1 VRPNPEVA
9 QSLAELGTA
18 PAMPLVPQSW
28 RELLER
34 VREGDLT
41 GAERF
46 LALDESDRPSPEH
59 LTADDRDA
67 AVSTLEEL
75 LTSPLLGAAGNRRWV
90 ADVALPA
97 FIDDFVGDGQFPRSD
112 RVPLY
117 LQLLRLWAEHKQGSA
132 YAPDAQLTLLLT
144 AAVLQH
150 SAGHEAEVSGLLVA
164 WWGARPHRAALPFLL
179 GALELVLE
187 YTGEDGA
194 AQQLWIE
201 GASLAARDPARLSGT
216 ELYLW
221 RRLGKQAGFDSAA
234 VDEVLPRPEEPPPG
248 TQGVS
253 NVLRDA
259 GLRRIAIVSLHRRA
273 ADEACAMLAER
284 TGAEVFVVD
293 EKVPGVATRAAQSA
307 DVVLFVWAAT
317 KHAVFRAFDAM
328 RNRIAYVQGTGAG
341 SIVLALERWAM
352 RA

>member
-1 VRPNPEVA
+1 
-9 QSLAELGTA
+9 
-18 PAMPLVPQSW
+18 
-28 RELLER
+28 
-34 VREGDLT
+34 
-41 GAERF
+41 
-46 LALDESDRPSPEH
+46 
-59 LTADDRDA
+59 
-67 AVSTLEEL
+67 
-75 LTSPLLGAAGNRRWV
+75 
-90 ADVALPA
+90 
-97 FIDDFVGDGQFPRSD
+97 
-112 RVPLY
+112 
-117 LQLLRLWAEHKQGSA
+117 
-132 YAPDAQLTLLLT
+132 
-144 AAVLQH
+144 
-150 SAGHEAEVSGLLVA
+150 
-164 WWGARPHRAALPFLL
+164 LPFLL

-201 GASLAARDPARLSGT
+201 GASLAARDPDRLSGT